1 MLKPIYS
8 FFFNK
13 LLISEIGASLVPW
26 INTIYG
32 EDRML
37 PLALLLV
44 AIVLDWITGMA
55 ASQKDSRHSQEY
67 GKLGVLRTLFLL
79 VLPMFAKLLDSMLGM
94 PGLFF
99 YAITIGIIY
108 KTWQS
113 LTVNAYRAGWGKWIP
128 SSVIQYMDNELKGK
142 TIGPSKEVGNAE
154 LNGDA
159 AADKM
164 KSKNG

>member
-1 MLKPIYS
+1 MN
-8 FFFNK
+8 NK
-13 LLISEIGASLVPW
+13 LIISEIGASLVPW

-44 AIVLDWITGMA
+44 AIILDWITGIA
-55 ASQKDSRHSQEY
+55 SSQKDSRYSQEY
-67 GKLGVLRTLFLL
+67 GRLGVLRTLFLL

-99 YAITIGIIY
+99 YAITIGLIY

-128 SSVIQYMDNELKGK
+128 SSVIDYIDNELKAK
-142 TIGPSKEVGNAE
+142 TIAPSKEGGNTE
-154 LNGDA
+154 LNDET
-159 AADKM
+159 AADIK

>member
-1 MLKPIYS
+1 MYS
-8 FFFNK
+8 FFFMNNNF
-13 LLISEIGASLVPW
+13 SEIGASLVPW
-26 INTIYG
+26 INTVYG

-44 AIVLDWITGMA
+44 AIILDWITGMA
-55 ASQKDSRHSQEY
+55 SSQKDTRYSQEY

-99 YAITIGIIY
+99 YAITIGLIY

-128 SSVIQYMDNELKGK
+128 SSVIHYIDNELKGK
-142 TIGPSKEVGNAE
+142 TIAPSKEGGNAE
-154 LNGDA
+154 LNDET
-159 AADKM
+159 AADIK